1 MLKIVAK
8 RYLKADSLSE
18 YTRLAKQLVDLT
30 RTEEGCVDYGLY
42 YDSQRNL
49 AVMMETWESREHLD
63 KHMERIIAE
72 GWPARLNA
80 FADPEKKGG
89 AEQFEQIY

>member
-8 RYLKADSLSE
+8 RYLKKGSLPE
-18 YTRLAKQLVDLT
+18 YTELAKELVDLT
-30 RTEEGCVDYGLY
+30 RAEEGCVDYGLY
-42 YDSQRNL
+42 YDSQKNL
-49 AVMMETWESREHLD
+49 AVMMETWETQAHLD
-63 KHMERIIAE
+63 RHLKRIIGE
-72 GWPARLNA
+72 GWPERLNA